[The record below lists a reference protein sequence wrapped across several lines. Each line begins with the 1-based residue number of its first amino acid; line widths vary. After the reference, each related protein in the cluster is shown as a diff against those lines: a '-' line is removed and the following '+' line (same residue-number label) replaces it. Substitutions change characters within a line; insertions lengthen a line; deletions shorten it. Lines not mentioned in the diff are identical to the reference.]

1 MKLLAVEGLEKRFGG
16 VQALAG
22 LSLTLDEGGLLCL
35 LGPNGCGK
43 TTFFRVLSGETRADA
58 GRVDFAGE
66 RLDRQGPA
74 ERARLGIARKFQTPG
89 LFAAL
94 TVAEHLAL
102 GAASPAASRPVDPLS
117 LLEQGGLGDLAAVP
131 AGRLAHGQRQW
142 LEIAMLLALRPR
154 LLLLDEPT
162 AGMTVA
168 ETRRTAALIRTLNR
182 EHGVAAIVIEH
193 DMAFVRELDVPIAVM
208 LQGRIVATGSYAEV
222 SRDPL
227 VRELYLGRRA

>member
-1 MKLLAVEGLEKRFGG
+1 MTLLAVEGLEKRFGG

-22 LSLTLDEGGLLCL
+22 LSLSLDESGLLCL

-43 TTFFRVLSGETRADA
+43 TTFFRVLSGETAADA
-58 GRVDFAGE
+58 GSLVFAGR
-66 RLDRQGPA
+66 RLAGEGPA
-74 ERARLGIARKFQTPG
+74 GRARLGIARKFQTPG

-102 GAASPAASRPVDPLS
+102 AAASPAVRGPIDAAG
-117 LLEQGGLGDLAAVP
+117 LLERVGLGEHAATP

-162 AGMTVA
+162 AGMTPA
-168 ETRRTAALIRTLNR
+168 ETRETAALLRELNAKD
-182 EHGVAAIVIEH
+182 GIAAIVIEH
-193 DMAFVRELDVPIAVM
+193 DMAFVRELDVMVAVM
-208 LQGRIVATGSYAEV
+208 LQGRVVATGSYAEV
-222 SRDPL
+222 GRDPQ
-227 VRELYLGRRA
+227 VRELYLGKRA

>member
-94 TVAEHLAL
+94 SVAEHLTL
-102 GAASPAASRPVDPLS
+102 GAASPAASRPVDPRS
-117 LLEQGGLGDLAAVP
+117 LLEQVGLGDLAAVP

-168 ETRRTAALIRTLNR
+168 ETRRTAALIRALNR

>member
-1 MKLLAVEGLEKRFGG
+1 MTLLAVEGLEKRFGG

-43 TTFFRVLSGETRADA
+43 TTFFRVLSGETAANA
-58 GRVDFAGE
+58 GRLEFAGR
-66 RLDRQGPA
+66 RLEAEGPA

-94 TVAEHLAL
+94 TVAEHLGL
-102 GAASPAASRPVDPLS
+102 AASPAVRGPVDAPG
-117 LLEQGGLGDLAAVP
+117 LLERVGLDGHADTP

-142 LEIAMLLALRPR
+142 LEIAMLLALGPR

-162 AGMTVA
+162 AGMTRA
-168 ETRRTAALIRTLNR
+168 ETRQTATLLR
-182 EHGVAAIVIEH
+182 ELNAKDGVAAVVIEH
-193 DMAFVRELDVPIAVM
+193 DMAFVRELDVQVAVM
-208 LQGRIVATGSYAEV
+208 LQGRVVATGSYAEV
-222 SRDPL
+222 GQDPV
-227 VRELYLGRRA
+227 VRELYLGKRA

>member
-102 GAASPAASRPVDPLS
+102 GAASPAASRPVAPRS
-117 LLEQGGLGDLAAVP
+117 LLEQVGLGDLAAVP

-168 ETRRTAALIRTLNR
+168 ETRRTAALLHALNR